1 MKLLT
6 ALRLAST
13 GIAAQRVRMNISSM
27 NLANAHVTRTLDG
40 GPYRAKNV
48 VLGASRLHTE
58 FEQDLAPLLKDLEA
72 PKVVAIVDDQAPF
85 REVYD
90 PHHPDADERGIVR
103 YPNVDVLTEMVDL
116 MAAAR
121 AYEANLSVVTITKNL
136 ALRTLDILR

>member
-13 GIAAQRVRMNISSM
+13 GLAAQRVRMNISSM

-48 VLGASRLHTE
+48 VLGAGRLETE
-58 FEQDLAPLLKDLEA
+58 FEQDLAPLLDDLEA
-72 PKVVAIVDDQAPF
+72 PKVVAILDDQAPF
-85 REVYD
+85 RKVYD
-90 PHHPDADERGIVR
+90 PSHPDADEEGMVS

-116 MAAAR
+116 MAASR
-121 AYEANLSVVTITKNL
+121 AYEANLSVVTITRNL
-136 ALRTLDILR
+136 ALKTLDIMR